1 MSVVVL
7 AAAAAP
13 IEIKW
18 DLFVLVAVSSLAV
31 TVLIAVAYAVGLRL
45 LEAAHGVADAHIS
58 APRPAAMAGAV
69 VCFGIGVVAV
79 LFGLVLV
86 IPPLHSAIF
95 PG

>member
-1 MSVVVL
+1 MSVIVF

-18 DLFVLVAVSSLAV
+18 NLFVLVAVSALVV
-31 TVLIAVAYAVGLRL
+31 TVLIAVSYAVGLRL
-45 LEAAHGVADAHIS
+45 LEAAHGGADAHIA

-69 VCFGIGVVAV
+69 VCFAIGIAAV

-95 PG
+95 PS

>member
-1 MSVVVL
+1 MSMVVI

-13 IEIKW
+13 IVIKW
-18 DLFVLVAVSSLAV
+18 NLFVLVGVSALIG
-31 TVLIAVAYAVGLRL
+31 TVVIAGSYAIGLRL
-45 LEAAHGVADAHIS
+45 LEAARGDASAAIS

-69 VCFGIGVVAV
+69 VCFAIGIAAV

-86 IPPLHSAIF
+86 IPPLHMAVF

>member
-13 IEIKW
+13 IDIKW
-18 DLFVLVAVSSLAV
+18 NLFALVAVAALVA
-31 TVLIAVAYAVGLRL
+31 TVVIAVSYAVGLRL
-45 LEAAHGVADAHIS
+45 LAAARGDASSAVS

-69 VCFGIGVVAV
+69 VCFAIGVVAV

-86 IPPLHSAIF
+86 IPVLHSAVF
-95 PG
+95 PS

>member
-18 DLFVLVAVSSLAV
+18 NLFVLVAVSALV
-31 TVLIAVAYAVGLRL
+31 GTVVIAVSYAVGLRL
-45 LEAAHGVADAHIS
+45 LEVARGGGDAIVS

-69 VCFGIGVVAV
+69 VCFAIGIVAV

-86 IPPLHSAIF
+86 IPALRMAVF
-95 PG
+95 PS